1 MLEQTGNTVVPPCTP
16 RFRNLYQTH
25 FDVDIV
31 VNDRNRVVC
40 EPVIASKSTYRAS
53 AVIHECLW
61 LYQPSRA
68 ARTHVPASN
77 LGLKIRPVLPN
88 KTMLLG
94 ERIQNDPTEIMTR
107 FCVVTAGISQTDHKR
122 DGHDSKNTRSGCL
135 PSRHPSDR
143 RTFTSWPARPAWPLR
158 PVWLPQTRQQEHRP
172 LPVPHLLWRR
182 RRPARR
188 RRRELHLQLARQHHR
203 LGLLLLLLPGRFP
216 RRVRH
221 KKRLADPWIQETQLQ
236 ELVLTPR
243 P

>member
-1 MLEQTGNTVVPPCTP
+1 MPEQTGNTVVPSCTP

-31 VNDRNRVVC
+31 VNDSNRVVC

-68 ARTHVPASN
+68 TRTHVPASN
-77 LGLKIRPVLPN
+77 LRLKVRPVLPN
-88 KTMLLG
+88 KTMLFG

-122 DGHDSKNTRSGCL
+122 NGHDSKNTRSECL

-143 RTFTSWPARPAWPLR
+143 RTFTSWPERPAWPLR
-158 PVWLPQTRQQEHRP
+158 PVWLQQTRRQEHRL

-188 RRRELHLQLARQHHR
+188 RRRELHQQLARQHHR
-203 LGLLLLLLPGRFP
+203 LGLLLLLLERFLRP
-216 RRVRH
+216 ARH
-221 KKRLADPWIQETQLQ
+221 KKRLADPWIQETQLPG
-236 ELVLTPR
+236 LVLTPK